1 MNLLRENSENVQFEA
16 FHVFK
21 LFVANPDRAKG
32 VNDILLRNRDKLV
45 NFLTNFLEE
54 RTEDEQLQ
62 KEKAFL
68 IKEIKNLK

>member
-1 MNLLRENSENVQFEA
+1 MNLLRETSKNVQFEA
-16 FHVFK
+16 FQVFK
-21 LFVANPDRAKG
+21 IFVANPDRAKG
-32 VNDILLRNRDKLV
+32 INDILLRNRNKLV

-54 RTEDEQLQ
+54 RTEDEHFN